1 MMEMQ
6 MAIVMMV
13 MVMMLTKSSTIC
25 IAYQRSVPQKAS
37 SCPLVVITYK
47 LTAIFAI
54 TIINTIT
61 IATTATMTII
71 ITIINQLRHESSTL
85 ILYKELSSP
94 IFQSLSVS
102 Q

>member
-54 TIINTIT
+54 TIIITIT
-61 IATTATMTII
+61 IATTATMSII
-71 ITIINQLRHESSTL
+71 ITIINQYLLVSNPCFSFSEPPL
-85 ILYKELSSP
+85 GQ
-94 IFQSLSVS
+94 FQ
-102 Q
+102 